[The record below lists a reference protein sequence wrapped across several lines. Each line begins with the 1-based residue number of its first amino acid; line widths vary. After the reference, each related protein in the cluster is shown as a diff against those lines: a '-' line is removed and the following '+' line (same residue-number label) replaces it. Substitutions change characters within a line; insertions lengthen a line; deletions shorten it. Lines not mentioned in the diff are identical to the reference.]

1 MANGKI
7 EKQRVY
13 LCGFLLEP
21 AATSHQ
27 SPWECGHDTGIGK
40 ATKAIWPATTKW
52 QTLSGKRLTGL
63 SLSFLYELYPP
74 QHAHT
79 HTFYPHASLPSRAV
93 WLHTLSQDPDFT
105 QSIHCVSGNNPLSPC
120 WWKVEVDGVRSV
132 WRGKREECLAALFG
146 NVVFSFPAV
155 SGQWKSSASLSL
167 PTKSSYWLFRYTRTT
182 CSFKICH
189 THSLTVRRGGLF
201 FLLLP

>member
-1 MANGKI
+1 MWFPAWTCCHLTPISMGMWPWHRHRQGNEGHMTGNYKMTDPKR
-7 EKQRVY
+7 EK
-13 LCGFLLEP
+13 
-21 AATSHQ
+21 T
-27 SPWECGHDTGIGK
+27 D
-40 ATKAIWPATTKW
+40 WP
-52 QTLSGKRLTGL
+52 L
-63 SLSFLYELYPP
+63 SLPLWTLPP
-74 QHAHT
+74 T
-79 HTFYPHASLPSRAV
+79 TRTLTFYPHASLPSRAV
-93 WLHTLSQDPDFT
+93 RSHTLSQDPDFT
-105 QSIHCVSGNNPLSPC
+105 QPIHCVSGNNPLSLC

-189 THSLTVRRGGLF
+189 THSVWQSGEVGFF